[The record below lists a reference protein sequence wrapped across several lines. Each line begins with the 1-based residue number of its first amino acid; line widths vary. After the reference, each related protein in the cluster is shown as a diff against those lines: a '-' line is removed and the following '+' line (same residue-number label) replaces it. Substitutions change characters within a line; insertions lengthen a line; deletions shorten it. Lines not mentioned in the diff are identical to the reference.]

1 MRNRVLRVLFDG
13 NTDWKSVQFF
23 LKSGT
28 VFPSNDRIFNRDII
42 TLYDD
47 CITIIDNMN
56 VLTLDTD
63 IIAGLKLYNHSVE
76 ELIELSNPKD
86 ESN

>member
-1 MRNRVLRVLFDG
+1 MKDRVLRVLFDG
-13 NTDWKSVQFF
+13 DTDWKSVQFF

-47 CITIIDNMN
+47 CITIIDSNN
-56 VLTLDTD
+56 VLALDTKV
-63 IIAGLKLYNHSVE
+63 IVGLKLYSHSVE
-76 ELIELSNPKD
+76 ELIELSNP
-86 ESN
+86 EE

>member
-1 MRNRVLRVLFDG
+1 MENRVLRILFDG

-23 LKSGT
+23 LESGT
-28 VFPSNDRIFNRDII
+28 VFPSNDRIFNRDIV

-47 CITIIDNMN
+47 CITIIDSNN
-56 VLTLDTD
+56 VLALDTD

-76 ELIELSNPKD
+76 ELIELSNPK
-86 ESN
+86 E

>member
-1 MRNRVLRVLFDG
+1 MKDRVLRVLFDG

-47 CITIIDNMN
+47 CITIIDSNN
-56 VLTLDTD
+56 VLALDTKV
-63 IIAGLKLYNHSVE
+63 IVGLKLFNHSVE
-76 ELIELSNPKD
+76 ELIELSSVK
-86 ESN
+86 E